1 MKARERARWYR
12 PIDAAVL
19 RATVHTGD
27 VIPRLWPDL
36 DGDAV
41 IEQWCAWLARVWA
54 QRTVAEA
61 VAVASPVL
69 ADRIEAVCAGLRPGA
84 GQVRRLVLALAR
96 YLVRMRGRATPFGT
110 FAGVTALRFGQE
122 ISVRWTD
129 CHQARTRADA
139 VWLADV
145 IARLESCAALL
156 RRLPVMANDLV
167 LVRGERLVVSWQ
179 PHASDSGGGSSG
191 EVSVRYIPPV
201 QTIMH
206 VARSPIQVGDLID
219 KLAAE
224 FATAPIPALDA
235 MVAQL
240 VARGVLITS
249 LRPPSTTTDG
259 LAHVLVRLQEVDAD
273 AVEEAKPLVGE
284 LRMIYAQLQAAD
296 RARSWVDGQGRC
308 ATAARMQALSNAA
321 EQPLMVDLRLGCTVV
336 LPPQVAIEAA
346 SAAEALLR
354 LTPVPAGNPAW
365 REYHSRF
372 MDRYGPGAVVPVE
385 QCVDPT
391 AGLGFP
397 RHFRVTGQPEL
408 VGELS
413 GRDERLLALAQQA
426 ALDGAQE
433 VVLDDDALDALA
445 TVGRDEV
452 RPIPNADIWVE
463 VRAPTTTALTEGAF
477 TLAVCGIGRTGAA
490 AGRFLDLLSD
500 TDRQRMVGLYCQ
512 LPTGVDGALA
522 AQLSF
527 PPKHPQVENALR
539 APLVLPDVI
548 CLAEHRDGV
557 HGHILVQDLVVTA
570 DHDRLYVVSLS
581 RRRVVEPVLPHAGSR
596 HTVPPLARLLFEIP
610 RAGGAAVSP
619 FDWGAAT
626 CLPFRPRVRYGRSI
640 LAPARWRLHAA
651 ELPGPAASR
660 REWTAAMVAVREQ
673 LRLPASVSVGTADR
687 RLRLNLDDPMDLTLL
702 RACLNAADDTVTV
715 AEAPTATDHG
725 WFEGRAHEIVIPLA
739 ATAPPVRAPA
749 VITSSAPLALVG
761 RAQGALPGSGVL
773 FAKLYGH
780 PDVFDTILTHHLP
793 TLLTKWDKPLR
804 WWFVRYHHPA
814 PHLRLRLHVHD
825 YGQSAARVGTWAA
838 DLQRRGLIGD
848 LTLDT
853 YHPETGRYGAGP
865 AMAGAEALFA
875 ADSAAVLTQLT
886 ALASSREIH
895 PQALTAA
902 SLVDLGCAMTGS
914 RFAGMR
920 WLIDHTDLAG
930 HAPVR
935 DRELLRQALRLAD
948 GPALHSAPSGPAIAA
963 AWHIRSEAATR
974 YAACLAPDATHVTPA
989 SVLVSLLH
997 MHHVRAHGIDPDAE
1011 AVSHRLARA
1020 VALSW
1025 NARQTT
1031 TEGSPD
1037 DRARRRPAATR
1048 RGGGG

>member
-1 MKARERARWYR
+1 MKVRERARWYR

-27 VIPRLWPDL
+27 VIPRPWPDL
-36 DGDAV
+36 DDDAG
-41 IEQWCAWLARVWA
+41 IEQWCGWLAQVWA
-54 QRTVAEA
+54 QRPVAEA

-69 ADRIEAVCAGLRPGA
+69 ADRIDAVCAGLRPGA
-84 GQVRRLVLALAR
+84 GQVRRLVMALAR
-96 YLVRMRGRATPFGT
+96 YLVRMRGRATPFGA

-129 CHQARTRADA
+129 HHQARTRADA

-145 IARLESCAALL
+145 IARLESCAALR
-156 RRLPVMANDLV
+156 RRLPVMVNDLV

-179 PHASDSGGGSSG
+179 PHAGDSGRGWSG

-206 VARSPIQVGDLID
+206 VARSPIQVSDLID
-219 KLAAE
+219 KLAAK

-240 VARGVLITS
+240 VAHGVLITS

-259 LAHVLVRLQEVDAD
+259 LAHVLARLQEVDA
-273 AVEEAKPLVGE
+273 VQEAKPLVGE
-284 LRMIYAQLQAAD
+284 LRMIHAQLQAAD
-296 RARSWVDGQGRC
+296 RATSWVDGQGRR
-308 ATAARMQALSNAA
+308 ATAARMRALSNAA

-346 SAAEALLR
+346 SAAEALRR
-354 LTPVPAGNPAW
+354 LAPVPAGNPAW

-372 MDRYGPGAVVPVE
+372 VDRYGGALVPVE
-385 QCVDPT
+385 QLVDPT

-397 RHFRVTGQPEL
+397 RHFGDTVQPAL
-408 VGELS
+408 AGELS

-445 TVGRDEV
+445 TVGMDEARAV
-452 RPIPNADIWVE
+452 PHVDVWVE
-463 VRAPTTTALTEGAF
+463 VRAPTTTTLTEGAF
-477 TLAVCGIGRTGAA
+477 TLVVCGIGRTGAA
-490 AGRFLDLLSD
+490 AGRFLDLLPD
-500 TDRQRMVGLYCQ
+500 IDRQRMVGLYGR

-522 AQLSF
+522 TQLSF
-527 PPKHPQVENALR
+527 PPKHPRVENALS

-557 HGHILVQDLVVTA
+557 PGRILVQDLAVTG

-581 RRRVVEPVLPHAGSR
+581 RRRVVEPVLPHAGAR
-596 HTVPPLARLLFEIP
+596 HTMPPLARLLFEIP

-626 CLPFRPRVRYGRSI
+626 YLPFRPRVRYGRSI
-640 LAPARWRLHAA
+640 LAPARWRLRAA

-660 REWTAAMVAVREQ
+660 REWTAAMVAVRER
-673 LRLPASVSVGTADR
+673 LRLPARVSVGTADR

-702 RACLNAADDTVTV
+702 RAHLNAADDTVTV

-749 VITSSAPLALVG
+749 VITSSAPLPLVG
-761 RAQGALPGSGVL
+761 REQGALPGSGVL

-793 TLLTKWDKPLR
+793 TLLTTWDKPLR
-804 WWFVRYHHPA
+804 WWFVRYRHPA

-865 AMAGAEALFA
+865 AMAAAEALFA
-875 ADSAAVLTQLT
+875 ADSAVVLAQLT

-902 SLVDLGCAMTGS
+902 SLVDLVCAMTGS

-920 WLIDHTDLAG
+920 WLIDHAELAG

-948 GPALHSAPSGPAIAA
+948 GPALHSIPSGPAIAA
-963 AWHIRSEAATR
+963 AWHTRSEAATR
-974 YAACLAPDATHVTPA
+974 YTSCLAPDATHVTPA

-1037 DRARRRPAATR
+1037 DRAR
-1048 RGGGG
+1048 